1 MAPPDLQSAFESPVA
16 RPAGLFYTACCPR
29 NVKGLDVK
37 TGLMLDL
44 LQNSMQIFEDEEMT

>member
-1 MAPPDLQSAFESPVA
+1 MFLRFSLPRRANGGAFFFPLLGG
-16 RPAGLFYTACCPR
+16 PL
-29 NVKGLDVK
+29 NVKSLHVK